1 MNLPEHE
8 YIYDWNELRKVAPL
22 SRKKFELFDETLRD
36 GLQSPSVTDPS
47 IDKKIELLELMES
60 LGVSSADIG
69 LPGAGPRAKA
79 DVLAMTKAI
88 SQKGLKLKPA
98 AAARTKVEDI
108 APIADIVQESGVPL
122 EVYAFIG
129 SSPIRL
135 FSENW
140 DVETLRHHIEEA
152 VTFGV
157 KEGLEVCLVTED
169 TTRSRPDVLDPLFR
183 FAIDLGVKRLC
194 LCDTVGHATPEGIR
208 NLFNWSHDLLR
219 SLNVDVKLDWH
230 GHNDRGL
237 GVSNALHAIEA
248 GADRVHGTA
257 MGVGERVGN
266 AALDQILIN
275 LKLLGEWE
283 PDLSQLSRYCEVA
296 AEAYKVDIPYNYPMV
311 GRDAFRTATGVHAA
325 AIIKAQRRGDE
336 YLADRVYSGV
346 PAGIFGK
353 HQEIEVGYMS
363 GKSNVSFWLENRSID
378 YDEVLL
384 DAIFQAAKAG
394 KRILT
399 EAEIM
404 EIVHQH
410 EGSLRSVDPHEV
422 T

>member
-1 MNLPEHE
+1 MMNLPEHE

-47 IDKKIELLELMES
+47 IEKKIELLELMES
-60 LGVSSADIG
+60 LGISSADIG

-88 SQKGLKLKPA
+88 AQKKLNLKPA
-98 AAARTKVEDI
+98 AAARTKVQDI

-135 FSENW
+135 FSEDW
-140 DVETLRHHIEEA
+140 DVGTLRHHIQEA

-157 KEGLEVCLVTED
+157 KEGLDVCLVTED

-266 AALDQILIN
+266 AALDQVLIN
-275 LKLLGEWE
+275 LK
-283 PDLSQLSRYCEVA
+283 
-296 AEAYKVDIPYNYPMV
+296 
-311 GRDAFRTATGVHAA
+311 
-325 AIIKAQRRGDE
+325 
-336 YLADRVYSGV
+336 
-346 PAGIFGK
+346 
-353 HQEIEVGYMS
+353 
-363 GKSNVSFWLENRSID
+363 
-378 YDEVLL
+378 
-384 DAIFQAAKAG
+384 
-394 KRILT
+394 
-399 EAEIM
+399 
-404 EIVHQH
+404 
-410 EGSLRSVDPHEV
+410 
-422 T
+422 